1 MVLYLTLMNLKQIQ
15 SLNSY
20 RDVKMISPHTQ
31 MSFRVH
37 RTDSWGRRNQA
48 VVKTKNHIAIN
59 TVGDDSILLTVLHD
73 YKVTKKTIALKTE
86 SMITTVFQPQKLK
99 IDWRA

>member
-20 RDVKMISPHTQ
+20 RDVKMISSHTQ

-37 RTDSWGRRNQA
+37 RTDSWGRTNQT

-73 YKVTKKTIALKTE
+73 YKVTKNYCMENGIYDHNRFEAH
-86 SMITTVFQPQKLK
+86 KLK
-99 IDWRA
+99 IDWCA